1 MSLLILAPEWC
12 RFIHSAQVALNRTG
26 PFIEEE
32 LAGKSLGG
40 GNLYFSCT
48 GWFPQV
54 TKLEFSRAI
63 LSYFSQIHQSNE

>member
-32 LAGKSLGG
+32 LPGKSLGG
-40 GNLYFSCT
+40 EPLFLMHWLVPT
-48 GWFPQV
+48 
-54 TKLEFSRAI
+54 
-63 LSYFSQIHQSNE
+63 SNKIRVQESHP